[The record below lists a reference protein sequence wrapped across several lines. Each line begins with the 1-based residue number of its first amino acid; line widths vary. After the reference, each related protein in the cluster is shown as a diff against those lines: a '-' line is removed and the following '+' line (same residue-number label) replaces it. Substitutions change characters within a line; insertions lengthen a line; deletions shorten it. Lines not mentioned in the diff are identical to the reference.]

1 MNSSTGYRLGKR
13 AISREQTRKRILDA
27 SENLFLEYWYDDVS
41 LQEIAGQ
48 AGVALQTVVNHF
60 GSKGSLLAEVAARM
74 SEQVNR
80 QRDEVQP
87 GDVSGA
93 LKMLVSEYESLGDTI
108 VRFIS
113 LEGRVEEIGPLLTG
127 GRTVHRSWVERVFSD
142 WLPSR
147 AGNDRKRS
155 VAMLVA
161 ATDVLT
167 WKVLRREQGLNHRE
181 TELAMRCSVLSL
193 LEGFGK

>member
-1 MNSSTGYRLGKR
+1 MNSSTGYRLGRR
-13 AISREQTRKRILDA
+13 AVSRDQTRQRILAA
-27 SENLFLEYWYDDVS
+27 SESLFLEYWYDDVS

-74 SEQVNR
+74 SEQIKR
-80 QRDEVQP
+80 QRDEVKP
-87 GDVSGA
+87 GDVYGA
-93 LKMLVSEYESLGDTI
+93 LEMLVGEYESLGDTI

-113 LEGRVEEIGPLLTG
+113 LEGRIGEIEPLLTG
-127 GRTVHRSWVERVFSD
+127 GRMVHRTWVERVFSD

-147 AGNDRKRS
+147 VGRDRKRS

-167 WKVLRREQGLNHRE
+167 WKVLRREQGLSHRE
-181 TELAMRCSVLSL
+181 TELAMRTSVLSL
-193 LEGFGK
+193 LEGFEI